1 MNFFGHLFYKELLN
15 LYNVLSI
22 ITIVGDN
29 SGKNNS
35 LTSGKLFNFSEPI
48 SAWI

>member
-1 MNFFGHLFYKELLN
+1 MNFSGHLFYKELLN

-22 ITIVGDN
+22 ITIAGDD
-29 SGKNNS
+29 SGKNSS
-35 LTSGKLFNFSEPI
+35 LISGKLFNLSEPI